1 MTRRIIIAIICMILS
16 VSKKS
21 LLYKNIFTLNSIK
34 KDDGSQ
40 EYIKKLFFT
49 HIRKN
54 GFIKY
59 DTDNK

>member
-1 MTRRIIIAIICMILS
+1 MILS

-21 LLYKNIFTLNSIK
+21 LLYKNIFTLDFIK

-40 EYIKKLFFT
+40 EYIKKQFFFT

>member
-1 MTRRIIIAIICMILS
+1 MILS

-21 LLYKNIFTLNSIK
+21 LLYKNIFTLNFIK

-40 EYIKKLFFT
+40 EYIKKHFFT